1 MCPQAYLPQANH
13 RALRVS
19 PARAL
24 HYSRSGE
31 GLHDAMPPGIAFTA
45 LGLLLSQL
53 PAAAGELEADD
64 PCARRCG
71 REHTCGELNVSFT
84 CEVLSS
90 GMGCNCDG
98 CCLATEASAF
108 PHSSPEIA
116 PRYPS

>member
-1 MCPQAYLPQANH
+1 MRLGLLPSRTPRPMPKREDQTM
-13 RALRVS
+13 RAS
-19 PARAL
+19 AA
-24 HYSRSGE
+24 
-31 GLHDAMPPGIAFTA
+31 AI
-45 LGLLLSQL
+45 LGLLLCQL

-64 PCARRCG
+64 PCAWPCG

>member
-1 MCPQAYLPQANH
+1 
-13 RALRVS
+13 
-19 PARAL
+19 
-24 HYSRSGE
+24 
-31 GLHDAMPPGIAFTA
+31 MPPGIAFTA

-108 PHSSPEIA
+108 PHASPEIA
-116 PRYPS
+116 PRHPS

>member
-1 MCPQAYLPQANH
+1 
-13 RALRVS
+13 
-19 PARAL
+19 
-24 HYSRSGE
+24 
-31 GLHDAMPPGIAFTA
+31 MPPDIAFTA

-64 PCARRCG
+64 PCARGCG

-108 PHSSPEIA
+108 PHSSPKIA
-116 PRYPS
+116 PRHPS